1 MSWSSARSGIVVKST
16 VAKILTLSGSLRT
29 DSTNGR
35 LLRHAATLLP
45 ASVTVDHY
53 DGLASL
59 PAFDPGLDA
68 EPGPAI
74 LDFRRRLKA
83 ADAVLISTPEYAHGV
98 PGSLKNALDWVVG
111 SGELVG
117 KPVAVI
123 VASSTDGAYALKALV
138 EVLRT
143 MSATVPDELTLGV
156 GGIKTKLP
164 MAGAMDPVLEAG
176 LKRLLSGLLK

>member
-1 MSWSSARSGIVVKST
+1 MKFT
-16 VAKILTLSGSLRT
+16 VAKIFTLCGSLRAE
-29 DSTNGR
+29 SSNGR
-35 LLRHAATLLP
+35 LLRAAVTLLP
-45 ASVTVDHY
+45 PSINVDHY
-53 DGLASL
+53 DALASL

-68 EPGPAI
+68 EPGPAV
-74 LDFRRRLKA
+74 LDFRRRLRA

-111 SGELVG
+111 SGELVD

-123 VASSTDGAYALKALV
+123 VASATVGAFAMKALV

-143 MSATVPDELTLGV
+143 MSAKVPDELTLGV

-164 MAGAMDPVLEAG
+164 VDGPMDPALQA
-176 LKRLLSGLLK
+176 RLNQFFLSFQAQLP